1 MSALLDAVGIAIGK
15 MENIQKRLMKKHRAE
30 KVIFVI
36 TTDGYENASRKYS
49 YEQIRR
55 KIETKKEC
63 GWEFLFLGANIDAG
77 EQAEKIGIK
86 RNRSVTYEN
95 DRKGIAINFKVIGRA
110 LRKAVLCDDS
120 EDYFDEDWMDE
131 IQEYHEKNKKF

>member
-1 MSALLDAVGIAIGK
+1 M
-15 MENIQKRLMKKHRAE
+15 
-30 KVIFVI
+30 
-36 TTDGYENASRKYS
+36 
-49 YEQIRR
+49 IRW
-55 KIETKKEC
+55 KIEAKKEC

-120 EDYFDEDWMDE
+120 EDCFEDDWMDE

>member
-1 MSALLDAVGIAIGK
+1 M
-15 MENIQKRLMKKHRAE
+15 
-30 KVIFVI
+30 
-36 TTDGYENASRKYS
+36 
-49 YEQIRR
+49 
-55 KIETKKEC
+55 
-63 GWEFLFLGANIDAG
+63 
-77 EQAEKIGIK
+77 
-86 RNRSVTYEN
+86 TYEN